1 MTPKK
6 GGGGGGAI
14 IPAVVVNSAVAS
26 NKSTTTATTT
36 NTHGNGIPNV
46 RRISASSS
54 KYDQEDRRNQN
65 CERILALQNAI
76 NVKPTKRQRLRA
88 KMATATAK
96 MRAGASPS
104 ASSSSSSSS
113 LLPSLSSLSISSAT
127 TTSSSSG
134 SEVLP
139 EVPEVSEEVY
149 ATCNGHIEA
158 VHAAKMAHFRRLQ
171 DSLPNRERFEST
183 IEDPHVLEK
192 YQEET
197 QRIRDRV
204 DETEYLLAT
213 MSILNQYQDI
223 LKEEKELAGNWDDN
237 DEDIGSGNGKNTGTA
252 TSPGPVKSPGPVV
265 KKSRGTNL
273 LTQLG
278 IVSPISE
285 QTNERAAAAGK
296 VKNKKRHIVAEYF
309 QAIGMDKSLTLLAA
323 TIPPATMGAASLA
336 THRKRKAA
344 AAHGGVIRRS
354 SSSSNGTPEGP
365 ELEESLSPSLSSLVS
380 SSSSSITPQNSSS
393 STCPPA
399 RGSRKS
405 FLLPACDG
413 CGDRDH
419 SNMTVS
425 DECFLTCMSCGRS
438 RPYVTTEATSYKE
451 IRSYDFIRRFDY
463 ERPNH
468 FSERLAQSQCKENIV
483 IPQTVM
489 DLILLELKK
498 DRITDPSK
506 ITRVLVKAILKKT
519 KLSKYY
525 EHVPLIMSKL
535 KGEPPLRFEP
545 EMEEQLLVMFKEIQ
559 APFEKHKPPG
569 RRNCLSY
576 PYILYKFCELL
587 ERDEFLPCFPLL
599 KSREKLYKTDQ
610 VWKKICQELDWEFIP
625 TV

>member
-1 MTPKK
+1 
-6 GGGGGGAI
+6 
-14 IPAVVVNSAVAS
+14 
-26 NKSTTTATTT
+26 
-36 NTHGNGIPNV
+36 
-46 RRISASSS
+46 
-54 KYDQEDRRNQN
+54 
-65 CERILALQNAI
+65 
-76 NVKPTKRQRLRA
+76 
-88 KMATATAK
+88 
-96 MRAGASPS
+96 
-104 ASSSSSSSS
+104 
-113 LLPSLSSLSISSAT
+113 
-127 TTSSSSG
+127 
-134 SEVLP
+134 
-139 EVPEVSEEVY
+139 
-149 ATCNGHIEA
+149 
-158 VHAAKMAHFRRLQ
+158 MAHFRRLQ
-171 DSLPNRERFEST
+171 DSLPNRERYEKT
-183 IEDPHVLEK
+183 IDDPEVLEQ

-197 QRIRDRV
+197 QRIRDRM

-213 MSILNQYQDI
+213 MSILNKYQDI
-223 LKEEKELAGNWDDN
+223 LKEEKELAGKWEDD
-237 DEDIGSGNGKNTGTA
+237 DHEHSSSP
-252 TSPGPVKSPGPVV
+252 TSQTPPPLPQPIR
-265 KKSRGTNL
+265 SRGTNL

-278 IVSPISE
+278 IVPHLSE
-285 QTNERAAAAGK
+285 QTNERAAAAGH
-296 VKNKKRHIVAEYF
+296 VKNKKRQIVAEYF

-336 THRKRKAA
+336 THRERKAA
-344 AAHGGVIRRS
+344 AAYGGVVRRS

-365 ELEESLSPSLSSLVS
+365 EMDSSTVSIS
-380 SSSSSITPQNSSS
+380 SSSSSGTTTTTTNTTTTTIIPSNVSGSV
-393 STCPPA
+393 PA
-399 RGSRKS
+399 RGSAKS

-413 CGDRDH
+413 CGDRDR
-419 SNMTVS
+419 SNMIVS
-425 DECFLTCMSCGRS
+425 DECFLTCMSCGKS

-506 ITRVLVKAILKKT
+506 ITRVVVKAILKKT